1 MRKLWDFS
9 SWMYFCIFIFQT
21 LSFESYNPYLSAILG
36 MHGLSFWKT
45 RFIWWLG
52 GGGRFQIQPQE
63 LAEKPS
69 GKLHLWLFNKS
80 WTATSVTRAEAG
92 KILGILTANKAD
104 NSYGVH
110 NSQVIVNKV
119 KATARRHHP
128 FQGQRSGDQ
137 DGPWPPYD

>member
-63 LAEKPS
+63 LAESQVASFTYGSSTKAELLPLS
-69 GKLHLWLFNKS
+69 QGLRLAKS
-80 WTATSVTRAEAG
+80 WG
-92 KILGILTANKAD
+92 
-104 NSYGVH
+104 Y
-110 NSQVIVNKV
+110 SQLIKPIIHMEFTTH
-119 KATARRHHP
+119 KLLSTK
-128 FQGQRSGDQ
+128 
-137 DGPWPPYD
+137 